1 MSQDLKCF
9 FGQHK
14 YIVHAT
20 NKITDPAGNLL
31 QKILINR
38 CEYCG
43 RIHYTRIDLTYQVP
57 KI

>member
-20 NKITDPAGNLL
+20 DKITDPAGNLL
-31 QKILINR
+31 QKILTNR
-38 CEYCG
+38 CKNCG
-43 RIHYTRIDLTYQVP
+43 HIHYTRIDLTYQVP